1 MSEKGHVFTFHFPP
15 PHLSLKSGEEFSTR
29 CSVSPSPSIRA
40 LHSGVSVLEHSG
52 NDVGIN
58 GDAHNSAGAAD
69 VSKSLHYI
77 PSDATNWTHLACRYN
92 NSWLPTP
99 LWLVWPLRISP
110 LIQLIPFT
118 LSQNHL
124 GQRADT
130 KYVNYVCLTEEEQ
143 CRRRADPLYYEWER
157 SKIEQVNAL
166 HLLSRWWWGR
176 GESGCYKNK
185 KPTVAADT
193 NKNDGVEINE
203 YHRDVDA
210 LDGMT
215 YLCLL
220 CPL

>member
-1 MSEKGHVFTFHFPP
+1 MSIMFAWRK
-15 PHLSLKSGEEFSTR
+15 KS
-29 CSVSPSPSIRA
+29 
-40 LHSGVSVLEHSG
+40 
-52 NDVGIN
+52 NVG
-58 GDAHNSAGAAD
+58 GG
-69 VSKSLHYI
+69 
-77 PSDATNWTHLACRYN
+77 
-92 NSWLPTP
+92 
-99 LWLVWPLRISP
+99 RI
-110 LIQLIPFT
+110 Q
-118 LSQNHL
+118 
-124 GQRADT
+124 
-130 KYVNYVCLTEEEQ
+130 
-143 CRRRADPLYYEWER
+143 YYEWER